1 MGCVKSKQNSGFLS
15 DENLEFLMSCT
26 RYDEATIKELH
37 KNFMKDCPTGQLTP
51 DKFIDLYKTF
61 ILRGNAEQYCEHV
74 FRTFD
79 TDQNGVIDFE
89 EFLLAMCVTTTGTA
103 EERLTLAFRMYDVD
117 GNGVIDPEE
126 MSKVVQSIY
135 GMLCEDGTDPMS
147 TADERARK
155 IFRRMDKNGDGQ
167 LTEEEFLRGCV
178 EDDELSKL
186 LAPNVVEKCG

>member
-1 MGCVKSKQNSGFLS
+1 MGCVECKQNSKFLS
-15 DENLEFLMSCT
+15 GENLEFLMSCT

-89 EFLLAMCVTTTGTA
+89 EFLLSMYVTSAGTA
-103 EERLTLAFRMYDVD
+103 EEKLTWAFRMYDVD

-126 MSKVVQSIY
+126 MLKVVQAIY
-135 GMLCEDGTDPMS
+135 GMLNKDATEPMS
-147 TADERARK
+147 DSDERARK
-155 IFRRMDKNGDGQ
+155 IFRRMDVNRDGL
-167 LTEEEFLRGCV
+167 LTEEEFLRGCL

-186 LAPNVVEKCG
+186 LAPNIVE